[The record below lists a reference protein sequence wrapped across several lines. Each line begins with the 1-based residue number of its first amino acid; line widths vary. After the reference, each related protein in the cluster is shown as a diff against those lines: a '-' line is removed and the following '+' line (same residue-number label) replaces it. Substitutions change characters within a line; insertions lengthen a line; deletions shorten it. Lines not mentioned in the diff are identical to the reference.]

1 MSRRAGK
8 YRHRIELQEFV
19 AVRDPLGGDAKK
31 WRRWRQDL
39 PAEVVPLSGREFTA
53 ASAEHGQVTARIEIP
68 YLPGVL
74 STMRVLFDGQEYAIR
89 AVLPD
94 PTARGHITLM
104 VDAGVSDG

>member
-1 MSRRAGK
+1 MRRAGK
-8 YRHRIELQEFV
+8 YRHRITLQKFSV
-19 AVRDPLGGDAKK
+19 LRDPLGGEAK
-31 WRRWRQDL
+31 RWEDWQKEV

-53 ASAEHGQVTARIEIP
+53 ASAEHGQVTARMEIP

-74 STMRVLFDGQEYAIR
+74 NTMRAVFDGTVYAIR

-94 PTARGHITLM
+94 PTARRHINLM

>member
-1 MSRRAGK
+1 MRRAGK
-8 YRHRIELQEFV
+8 YRHRITLQTFTT
-19 AVRDPLGGDAKK
+19 VRDQLGGDRKA
-31 WRRWRQDL
+31 WADWHRDV

-53 ASAEHGQVTARIEIP
+53 ASAEHGQVIARMEIP

-74 STMRVLFDGQEYAIR
+74 GTMRVMFDEQAYAIR

-94 PTARGHITLM
+94 PSARSHITLM

>member
-1 MSRRAGK
+1 MRRAGK
-8 YRHRIELQEFV
+8 YRHRITLQAFTV
-19 AVRDPLGGDAKK
+19 SRDPLGGDTKTWVDWHK
-31 WRRWRQDL
+31 DV

-53 ASAEHGQVTARIEIP
+53 ASAEHGQVTARMEIP

-74 STMRVLFDGQEYAIR
+74 GSMRAVFDGTVYAIR

-94 PTARGHITLM
+94 PTARNYINLM

>member
-1 MSRRAGK
+1 MRRAGK
-8 YRHRIELQEFV
+8 YRHRVTLQAFTL
-19 AVRDPLGGDAKK
+19 VRDQLGGDRKAWMDWHK
-31 WRRWRQDL
+31 DV

-53 ASAEHGQVTARIEIP
+53 ASAEHGQVTARMEIP

-74 STMRVLFDGQEYAIR
+74 NTMRVMFDGQVYAVR

-94 PTARGHITLM
+94 PTARSHINLM